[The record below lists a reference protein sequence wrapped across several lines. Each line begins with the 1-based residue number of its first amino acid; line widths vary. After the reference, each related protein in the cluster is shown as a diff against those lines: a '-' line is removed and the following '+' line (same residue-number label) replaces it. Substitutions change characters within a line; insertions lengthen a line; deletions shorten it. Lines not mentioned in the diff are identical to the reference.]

1 MKSKISKIVSAAGF
15 ALLTPVVTV
24 FANTN
29 SGAFASG
36 GVFDNFIAFLK
47 RILTSAFP
55 IITALLIVLFG
66 YQVILFLTD
75 KEVEKKEIHKG
86 ALIKSLIAIFLW
98 FTIFGLITVLAK
110 TVGVKVGDT
119 VTSQNIP
126 TVSLP

>member
-1 MKSKISKIVSAAGF
+1 MKSKISKIASAAGF
-15 ALLTPVVTV
+15 ALLAPVLA
-24 FANTN
+24 FATTN
-29 SGAFASG
+29 SGAFATG

-47 RILTSAFP
+47 RILTAAFP
-55 IITALLIVLFG
+55 LITALLVVLFG

-110 TVGVKVGDT
+110 TIGVRVGDT
-119 VTSQNIP
+119 VTTQNIP
-126 TVSLP
+126 TVSL